1 MSDEARAA
9 IANASAQSHAQS
21 AARFMR
27 EQFANSHMYYMQQ
40 QQQHQMMWQMQQQTQ
55 QQINQHSMQQQQ
67 QSAHDGKKSSTATA
81 TEQLEPTTKKRR
93 RESQTDDHAEE
104 EDFESVTYGSTIDE
118 SIIYDEVA
126 GGDKLLPL
134 SENPEDDRETLDW
147 FDSSF
152 NVA

>member
-1 MSDEARAA
+1 MKPLCALLLDGAFLSG
-9 IANASAQSHAQS
+9 
-21 AARFMR
+21 
-27 EQFANSHMYYMQQ
+27 FAPFLALLVLWFS
-40 QQQHQMMWQMQQQTQ
+40 
-55 QQINQHSMQQQQ
+55 QQ
-67 QSAHDGKKSSTATA
+67 QSVHDGKKSSTATA

-104 EDFESVTYGSTIDE
+104 EDFESVTNGSTIDE

-134 SENPEDDRETLDW
+134 SENPADDRETLDW